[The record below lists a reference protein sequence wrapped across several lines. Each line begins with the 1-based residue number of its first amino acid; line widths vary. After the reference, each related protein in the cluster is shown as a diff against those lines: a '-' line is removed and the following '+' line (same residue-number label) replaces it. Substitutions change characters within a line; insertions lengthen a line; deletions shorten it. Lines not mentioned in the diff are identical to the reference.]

1 MRVGTIAEVWRSP
14 VKSLRGERL
23 SQRVAVGP
31 AGIEG
36 DRRALVRGRD
46 GDLGVYVDPRTT
58 GTVAPGDPG
67 EVVDA

>member
-36 DRRALVRGRD
+36 GRRALVRGCD
-46 GDLGVYVDPRTT
+46 GDLGARTT